1 MDLELQSTLF
11 QMRISRLSE
20 YKLLA
25 DLCMNVAYSFNV
37 QMGDSWFASC
47 GLASGLLAMQK
58 IWLCS
63 RQTESLANEE
73 STSPTRRRVTRRKTR
88 ATTTMTTTRR
98 RRSRRRT
105 HGQLPAITP
114 RSQISAH
121 EQLKR
126 VASFSFDKEEM
137 ERATD
142 EFVNGYSEEEEEEE
156 EADAEEEEAKHG
168 GDSAADHDDVPS
180 IRLKSN
186 GTIYSPSSTMTAA
199 ELRRIMSSARI
210 GSILEL
216 EQIARQE
223 REDRNHRDGS
233 MFSPGPNNFC

>member
-1 MDLELQSTLF
+1 
-11 QMRISRLSE
+11 MRISRLSE

-25 DLCMNVAYSFNV
+25 DLCMNVAYSFNI

-47 GLASGLLAMQK
+47 GFVSGLLAMQK

-63 RQTESLANEE
+63 RQTESLENEDSTEE
-73 STSPTRRRVTRRKTR
+73 STSPTRNRRGR
-88 ATTTMTTTRR
+88 TTRR
-98 RRSRRRT
+98 LRRRRT
-105 HGQLPAITP
+105 HGHLPAITP
-114 RSQISAH
+114 RTQMSAH

-126 VASFSFDKEEM
+126 VASFSFDEKDIG
-137 ERATD
+137 AASD
-142 EFVNGYSEEEEEEE
+142 DFV
-156 EADAEEEEAKHG
+156 
-168 GDSAADHDDVPS
+168 GDSDDSDDLDDNQENGPS
-180 IRLKSN
+180 NRLKSN

-223 REDRNHRDGS
+223 REGRNHRDPT
-233 MFSPGPNNFC
+233 MFQSAGPNKFF